1 MEVGDSGRFEIV
13 GIGNSGRFEIVGLV
27 IVGDLR

>member
-1 MEVGDSGRFEIV
+1 MGV
-13 GIGNSGRFEIVGLV
+13 GNSGRFEIVGVGNSGRLRQWGLV